1 MVAACSGPMTTA
13 HEPLLTALLCAMVL
27 MAETMLSSTP
37 AGSWATWLVT
47 LCGPSAA
54 MQKTVLSSG
63 P

>member
-13 HEPLLTALLCAMVL
+13 HEPLLTALLWAMVRI
-27 MAETMLSSTP
+27 AEAMLSRIP
-37 AGSWATWLVT
+37 CGSFATWLVT

-63 P
+63 R